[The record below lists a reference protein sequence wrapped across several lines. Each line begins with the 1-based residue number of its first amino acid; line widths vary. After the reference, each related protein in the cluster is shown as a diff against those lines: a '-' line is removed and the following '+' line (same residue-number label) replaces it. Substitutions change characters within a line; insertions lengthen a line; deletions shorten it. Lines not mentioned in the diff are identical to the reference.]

1 MYEVILENLMFLF
14 YSWQVNTFHRR
25 RAVLFVLDIEDQ
37 NNDTIQKNSDEEKC
51 LFIEKYYY
59 RMAPFQL
66 VNHMIMHI
74 GR

>member
-1 MYEVILENLMFLF
+1 MHM
-14 YSWQVNTFHRR
+14 
-25 RAVLFVLDIEDQ
+25 IEDQ
-37 NNDTIQKNSDEEKC
+37 NETIQKKSNEEKC

>member
-1 MYEVILENLMFLF
+1 MNLSPKI
-14 YSWQVNTFHRR
+14 YVYIK
-25 RAVLFVLDIEDQ
+25 FVLNIEDQ
-37 NNDTIQKNSDEEKC
+37 NDTIQKNSNEEKC